1 MDSCSND
8 EDMLLTSIKESLF
21 HGGEASSSLRYITQ
35 GEIQDYLS
43 ITRGIL
49 SFEGRRN
56 IIYGIFLLLKL
67 LI

>member
-21 HGGEASSSLRYITQ
+21 LGGEASSSLRYITQ

-43 ITRGIL
+43 ITRGIF